1 MLESFSSCRF
11 SRSYRFDNQV
21 REIRAATTGEVLPAL
36 RRIEAAVAEGYH
48 AAGFI
53 SYEAASA
60 INPDLATH
68 RLTGFPLLWFGIFR
82 ERVVCNGAELED
94 SAFPA
99 VYNAADWRPS
109 LDSEAYAEAV
119 RQIKEHIAAGETY
132 QANFTLRQR
141 FSFSGD
147 PLAFYRDLCRAQRVP
162 FSAYLPIGDYRVLSA
177 SPELF
182 FALKDGVLTTRPMKG
197 TAKRGRWYEEDCLAR
212 INLQE
217 SEKERAENLM
227 IVDLLRNDMGM
238 VAATGSVQVDSLF
251 EIETLETVHQM
262 TSTITSRL
270 RSDVGI
276 TELFQAL
283 FPCGS
288 VTGAPKKRTME
299 IIAGLEDSPRG
310 LYTGC
315 IGYISP
321 GPEAVFSV
329 AIRTAVIDTVTG
341 QGVLGVGSGVTWDSG
356 ADAEYEECLAKGFF
370 ARHCRPEFQ
379 LIESL
384 LFEEDKGLFLLERHL
399 LRLSRSA
406 AYFAFSLDQ
415 LLLRETLARRTAPL
429 KGAHKLRVLLSRNGA
444 FSITSEPLA
453 GGLAPD
459 ATVVLAATPVDSAN
473 PFLYHKTSN
482 RDLYSA
488 ELAKHP
494 ACLDVIFLNERGE
507 VTEGATTNI
516 VAKIGG
522 ELVTP
527 PLQCGLLPG
536 VYREELL
543 AGGEIRER
551 IITREELA
559 TAEEIFLL
567 NSVRKWRRARL
578 A

>member
-1 MLESFSSCRF
+1 M
-11 SRSYRFDNQV
+11 
-21 REIRAATTGEVLPAL
+21 LPAL
-36 RRIEAAVAEGYH
+36 RRVEAAVAEGYH

-68 RLTGFPLLWFGIFR
+68 QLAGFPLLWFGIFR
-82 ERVVCNGAELED
+82 KRVDCKGADLEG
-94 SAFPA
+94 SASPA
-99 VYNAADWRPS
+99 AYNAADWRPS
-109 LDSEAYAEAV
+109 LDSMAYAEAV
-119 RQIKEHIAAGETY
+119 RQIKVYIAAGETY
-132 QANFTLRQR
+132 QANFTLRQL

-162 FSAYLPIGDYRVLSA
+162 FSAYLPIGNYRILSA

-182 FALKDGVLTTRPMKG
+182 FALKNGVLTTCPMKG
-197 TAKRGRWYEEDCLAR
+197 TAKRGRWYEEDRQAR

-251 EIETLETVHQM
+251 EIENLETVHQM

-276 TELFQAL
+276 TDLFRAL

-356 ADAEYEECLAKGFF
+356 AAAEYEECLAKGFF

-399 LRLSRSA
+399 QRLSRSA
-406 AYFAFSLDQ
+406 AYFAFSLD
-415 LLLRETLARRTAPL
+415 LVLLRETLARRSAPL
-429 KGAHKLRVLLSRNGA
+429 KGAHKLRVLLSRSGA
-444 FSITSEPLA
+444 FAIMSEPLA
-453 GGLAPD
+453 GEVAPAD
-459 ATVVLAATPVDSAN
+459 ATFAFAATPVDSAN

-482 RDLYSA
+482 RDFYSA

-494 ACLDVIFLNERGE
+494 ACADVIFLNERGE

-527 PLQCGLLPG
+527 SLQCGLLPG

-543 AGGEIRER
+543 ASGEIRER
-551 IITREELA
+551 TITSAELEK
-559 TAEEIFLL
+559 AEEIYLL
-567 NSVRKWRRARL
+567 NSVRKWRRVRL

>member
-1 MLESFSSCRF
+1 M
-11 SRSYRFDNQV
+11 
-21 REIRAATTGEVLPAL
+21 LPAL
-36 RRIEAAVAEGYH
+36 RRVEAAVAEGYH

-82 ERVVCNGAELED
+82 RRVACKAAELEGPAP
-94 SAFPA
+94 SAA
-99 VYNAADWRPS
+99 YHADDWSPS
-109 LDSEAYAEAV
+109 LDCAAYAEAI
-119 RQIKEHIAAGETY
+119 RQIRSHIAAGETY
-132 QANFTLRQR
+132 QANLTLRQR

-147 PLAFYRDLCRAQRVP
+147 PLAYYRDLCRAQRVP
-162 FSAYLPIGDYRVLSA
+162 FSAYLPIGDYRILSA

-197 TAKRGRWYEEDCLAR
+197 TARRGRWYDEDRQAG

-217 SEKERAENLM
+217 SKKERAENLM

-238 VAATGSVQVDSLF
+238 VAVTGSVQVDSLF
-251 EIETLETVHQM
+251 EVETLETVHQM
-262 TSTITSRL
+262 TSTISCRL
-270 RSDVGI
+270 RPDVGI
-276 TELFQAL
+276 SDLFRAL

-329 AIRTAVIDTVTG
+329 AIRTAVIDSVTG

-356 ADAEYEECLAKGFF
+356 ADAEYAECLAKGFF

-384 LFEEDKGLFLLERHL
+384 LFEEEKGLFLLERHL
-399 LRLSRSA
+399 QRLSRSA
-406 AYFAFSLDQ
+406 AYFGFSLDLQ
-415 LLLRETLARRTAPL
+415 PLRETLARRTAPL
-429 KGAHKLRVLLSRNGA
+429 QGAHKLRVLLSRSGA
-444 FSITSEPLA
+444 FAVTSEPLA
-453 GGLAPD
+453 GEVAPAD
-459 ATVVLAATPVDSAN
+459 ATVVFAATPVDSAN

-482 RDLYSA
+482 RDFYSA

-494 ACLDVIFLNERGE
+494 ACTDVIFRNERGE

-527 PLQCGLLPG
+527 SLQCGLLPG

-551 IITREELA
+551 IITSAELEK
-559 TAEEIFLL
+559 AEEIFLL
-567 NSVRKWRRARL
+567 NSVRRWRRVRL